1 MSDHFEGDISIT
13 GISGRLPESSNIE
26 EFKENLMKGMDMVT
40 EDERRWSKGTYEV
53 PSRFGKLKD
62 LGSFDASFFR
72 VHPKQAR
79 VMDPQLRI
87 MLEVTYET
95 LIDAGINPSTLKGS
109 RTGVFVGVS
118 SSDANNFWK
127 RNANGY
133 GLLGCCRAMFANRIS
148 YAFDWNGPS
157 YAIDTACSSSLA
169 ALHQAVL
176 AIRTGEC
183 DSAIVGGM
191 NLLLDPANALH
202 FHQLNMLSNDG
213 KCKTFDVTADGYARA
228 EAVVAIYLQKAIDA
242 RRVYATVM
250 NTMVNTDGYKPEGIT
265 YPNGNI
271 QCQMLHEVYNKVGLD
286 PKNVVYMEA
295 HGTGTKTGDPEELAA
310 IDKLLCKDR
319 KTPLLIGSVKSNMGH
334 SEPAS
339 GLCSIVKVLIAMETG
354 VIPANLNFTI
364 PNPMLPALKEGRM
377 RVVDKITSWNGG
389 LVGINSFGFGGSNS
403 HVILRSNPKAKMSS
417 VSETVEPMLP
427 KLVIVS
433 GRTKD
438 ATDVLLDKATEHLQD
453 KEFLSLLHAVH
464 SVNISGHNVRGYEIL
479 GHDNTREVAEANY
492 DKKRP
497 IWFVFSGMGSQWPG
511 MGRELFHIEICQRSL
526 RQCADILKNQDIDL
540 INIIMNGTDEIY
552 ENVIVAF
559 VSIVAIQIALVDM
572 LISIGIQPDG
582 IVGHSIG
589 ELSCSYADGAFT
601 LEQTILAA
609 YYRGKAIVDSNLKP
623 GAMAAIGLN
632 WEEAKTICPSDIV
645 PACHNSARLVT
656 ISGPS
661 ISVNMFVEKLNKKNI
676 FTKMIKCSGIAFH
689 SKYVAEA
696 EFKFRNSL
704 DMIITKP
711 KQRSHRW
718 ISSSVPKVAWKS
730 PLAQFSSTDYHVNN
744 LLSPVLFYEATA
756 HIPENAITIEIS
768 PHCLLQAILCRSL
781 PPTVTNVS
789 LQKRNHSNNL
799 IFLLSNVGKLY
810 NAGAQPDISKLY
822 LPVSFPVGRGTPMI
836 GPLVKWD
843 HSVTWEVP
851 NFKHRSGELSN
862 KHIVEVNLTR
872 KMDAFLTGHKVNGK
886 LIFPGAGFILMIW
899 KTFAKLHDI
908 NFEQIPIILENLQ
921 FHRATFVPEKKTI
934 KFFVNIFEITGNF
947 EICESNAVVVSGN
960 IRVAEAIEKEQLN
973 RSPIPLVNKEHS
985 LPMNTEDIYKE
996 LRLRGYEYS
1005 DIFKGIKSCNC
1016 DKTIGE
1022 LYWFNEWT
1030 SYIDSMFQFT
1040 VLFSER
1046 KVVYISGIRYVAID
1060 PVFHK
1065 QLVDEL
1071 PKHSGL
1077 PVYYYKN
1084 IAVIKSGG
1092 IEVRG
1097 IKPTA
1102 PIRQQVQ
1109 VRPKYESYDYV
1120 SYENPHNF
1128 ILKDP
1133 IKGKTHA
1140 LTVLLQ
1146 TVCENVMTSRIK
1158 IVEVVGNRA
1167 AEDLLM
1173 PLVHDILY
1181 SEPFCNVDL
1190 QIAINSAK
1198 NYAKH
1203 FNRVNVKINTVTWN
1217 EASLSQNVH
1226 LIIAANI
1233 QSFTHLTNLAAVL
1246 KSGCFILLEVT
1257 AERFDFETRLKEEN
1271 LVLVGKQI
1279 GSSGKSYVL
1288 LRKRNKKRESIVI
1301 SITGKHFSWLD
1312 NAKQVFK
1319 KFDSENQEILFVSQ
1333 DKDSLGL
1340 IGLMNCIRRETT
1352 NVRYVFIHDDNAP
1365 KFDLSTQFYVEQL
1378 DKGLIAN
1385 VLKGGQWGSYRHF
1398 QLDCSG
1404 KIQVE
1409 HAYVNTLTKG
1419 DLSSLEWIQSPITYC
1434 QTNYQRS
1441 ICSVYYASLN
1451 FKDIMLAT
1459 GKISMNEIPGLPK
1472 EDFILGIEF
1481 SGRDVN
1487 GNRVMGVIRG
1497 KGLATTVVSDSDFL
1511 WNVPDKWTLEQA
1523 ATIPVAYMTS
1533 YYALFVR
1540 GRLKR
1545 GETVLIH
1552 TGAGAVGQAA
1562 ITIALHAGCTVFTT
1576 VGTLE
1581 KRLYLKKIFPQ
1592 LSDKHIGNSRDTSFE
1607 QLILDNT
1614 QGRGV
1619 DVVLNSLAEEKLH
1632 ASVRCL
1638 AINGRF
1644 LEIGKYDMMN
1654 GNRIDMSIF
1663 LKNIAFHGI
1672 LFEMLFENYVDK
1684 RETIMLFSEGI
1695 ENGVVRP
1702 LSTTIFSDQ
1711 HLEQGFRFMATGK
1724 HIGKVLFRI
1733 REEETQNRVLPISRM
1748 MTAMPR
1754 TYMHPE
1760 KSYVLIGG
1768 LGGFGLELANWMIA
1782 RGARFIILVARTGV
1796 RTGYQESRVHYWRES
1811 GIRIVISTADVTT
1824 SLGAERL
1831 IKESNQLAPVG
1842 GIFNLAAVMRD
1853 ALFENL
1859 DVDDFESVILPKVN
1873 ATRNLDEISRKFC
1886 PSLDHF
1892 VVFSSVSCGRGNS
1905 GQSAYGYANS
1915 VMERMMEQRCAS
1927 GLPGLA
1933 IQWGPIGDVGLYVD
1947 MKNKNINLSN
1957 ILPQSMS
1964 SCLATMDV
1972 FLQQQYPILSSV
1984 VVANKKHKTANS
1996 DSKVNFAQIFN
2007 VLGIKNFL
2015 SKNLD
2020 DSFEKLGV
2028 DSLGY
2033 VEIKQ
2038 ILEKDYDIVLSFRE
2052 IRTLTVGK
2060 LRDLVL
2066 ANDVSCDFSTS

>member
-95 LIDAGINPSTLKGS
+95 LIDAGVNPSTLKGS

-127 RNANGY
+127 RDANGY

-157 YAIDTACSSSLA
+157 YAIDTACSSSLV

-191 NLLLDPANALH
+191 SLLLDPANALH

-271 QCQMLHEVYNKVGLD
+271 QYQMLHEVYNKVGLD

-377 RVVDKITSWNGG
+377 RVVDKVTPWNGG

-417 VSETVEPMLP
+417 VSETVKPMLP

-464 SVNISGHNVRGYEIL
+464 SDNISGHNVRGYEIL
-479 GHDNTREVAEANY
+479 GYDNTRKVAKANY

-526 RQCADILKNQDIDL
+526 RRCADILKNQDIDL

-552 ENVIVAF
+552 ENVIVTF

-572 LISIGIQPDG
+572 LISIGIRPDG

-609 YYRGKAIVDSNLKP
+609 YYRGKAIVDSNLEP

-645 PACHNSARLVT
+645 PACHNSARSVT
-656 ISGPS
+656 ICGPS
-661 ISVNMFVEKLNKKNI
+661 ISVNMFVEKLKNKNI

-718 ISSSVPKVAWKS
+718 ISSSVPEVAWKS
-730 PLAQFSSTDYHVNN
+730 SLAQFSSTDYHVNN
-744 LLSPVLFYEATA
+744 MLSPVLFYEATA

-872 KMDAFLTGHKVNGK
+872 KTDAFLTGHKVDGK
-886 LIFPGAGFILMIW
+886 LIFPGAALILMTW
-899 KTFAKLHDI
+899 KTFAKLRDI
-908 NFEQIPIILENLQ
+908 NFEQIPVIFENLQ

-934 KFFVNIFEITGNF
+934 KFSVNISEVTGNF

-973 RSPIPLVNKEHS
+973 RSPILLVNKEHS

-996 LRLRGYEYS
+996 MRLRGYEYS
-1005 DIFKGIKSCNC
+1005 DIFEGIKSCNC

-1022 LYWFNEWT
+1022 LYWFNEWS

-1040 VLFSER
+1040 VLFDER
-1046 KVVYISGIRYVAID
+1046 KLVYISGIRYVAID
-1060 PVFHK
+1060 PVLHK

-1084 IAVIKSGG
+1084 IDVIKSGG

-1097 IKPTA
+1097 IKPSA

-1140 LTVLLQ
+1140 LSVLLQ
-1146 TVCENVMTSRIK
+1146 TVYENVMTSRIK

-1190 QIAINSAK
+1190 QIAINSVQ

-1203 FNRVNVKINTVTWN
+1203 FNQVNVKINTVTWN

-1226 LIIAANI
+1226 LIIAADI
-1233 QSFTHLTNLAAVL
+1233 QSCTYLTNLAAAL
-1246 KSGCFILLEVT
+1246 KSGCFILLEVI
-1257 AERFDFETRLKEEN
+1257 AEQFDFETRLKEEN
-1271 LVLVGKQI
+1271 LVLVGKQF

-1288 LRKRNKKRESIVI
+1288 LRKQNKKREPIVI
-1301 SITGKHFSWLD
+1301 SITGKHLSWLD

-1333 DKDSLGL
+1333 DKDPLGL
-1340 IGLMNCIRRETT
+1340 IGLMNCIRRENT
-1352 NVRYVFIHDDNAP
+1352 NVRYVFIQDDNAP

-1398 QLDCSG
+1398 HFDCSG

-1434 QTNYQRS
+1434 QTKYQRS
-1441 ICSVYYASLN
+1441 LCSVYYASLN
-1451 FKDIMLAT
+1451 FKDIMVAT
-1459 GKISMNEIPGLPK
+1459 GKISMNEISGLSK

-1487 GNRVMGVIRG
+1487 GDRVMGIIRG

-1576 VGTLE
+1576 VGTFE
-1581 KRLYLKKIFPQ
+1581 KRQYLKKIFPQ

-1672 LFEMLFENYVDK
+1672 LLEMLFENYVDK
-1684 RETIMLFSEGI
+1684 RETIRLFSEGI

-1724 HIGKVLFRI
+1724 HIGKILFRI
-1733 REEETQNRVLPISRM
+1733 REEETQKRVLPISRM
-1748 MTAMPR
+1748 MAAMPR

-1782 RGARFIILVARTGV
+1782 RGARFIILVSRTGV
-1796 RTGYQESRVHYWRES
+1796 RTGYQESRVQYWRES
-1811 GIRIVISTADVTT
+1811 GIRIVISTVDVTT

-1831 IKESNQLAPVG
+1831 IEESNQLAPVG

-1873 ATRNLDEISRKFC
+1873 ATRNLDEISRKCC

-1927 GLPGLA
+1927 DLPGLA

-1957 ILPQSMS
+1957 ILPQSIS

-1984 VVANKKHKTANS
+1984 VVVNKEHKTANS
-1996 DSKVNFAQIFN
+1996 DSKVNFAEISN

-2020 DSFEKLGV
+2020 DSLEKLGV

-2066 ANDVSCDFSTS
+2066 ANDVSCDSSTS